1 MRGFNSFKLDTSL
14 PSLQEDDFYFLN
26 KKLPPF
32 GEKESVSLKKAALIT
47 NILKSPLREYM
58 ESFLDYFINDYDS
71 ILQCMNYLSIK
82 PANDKSLLKSNP
94 NASKNT
100 YTSLKSII
108 EDFDDQLFQA
118 ENREIPYNASP
129 YHLTSQNNH
138 PSVKRTIEDLG
149 VYESMIGTSQLN
161 DITKMIDDEL
171 QGHYYKVNN
180 YQGFYL
186 DVTKVI
192 LNSPKLGAH
201 LLGAPQIILAILD
214 YIIIP
219 HLFTSIESLVKK
231 HNESDVYKLMELGK
245 QVPSD
250 IGRTTANDVLTT
262 LKDSYTHRSSHTY
275 EQIYGEDSSNRFI
288 FHISTRLKNI
298 PPTSDVLKYSVEDIS
313 DNDVGNI
320 VVLTAT
326 VVLAGVLSIIEE
338 EREYICKNCQNSFIS
353 KSTPESYLYTS
364 QFKCPCYIEGTFP
377 KLRCDG
383 TDFIKGQYYRR
394 SDYQEIRCQTI
405 FNTDANI
412 NTLSVIPVVL
422 RREIAGTCFPGDTV
436 HISAFVKRRWFRLKY
451 GERCETELFLD
462 CINIE
467 RVNWKSI
474 SGIDNYLYFQA
485 TLYDNYWRFNR
496 INEVLSRS
504 TIIKSM
510 CPELINLD
518 NAKLALLLTLIGG
531 FNEDSDSDHKENRWS
546 KYSLDKKNKI
556 KNYDSFKEM
565 KKKGNNN
572 IFASKNKYLGSR
584 TQCHIL
590 FVGDPG
596 TGKSHLLKYAT
607 KISYRHVSVIGKRI
621 LYINNKRAGTNCTSV
636 GLTCTV
642 VKDGPETM
650 LAAGAL
656 VLASGG
662 ICCIDEFSTIK
673 NDDKSCL
680 HEAME
685 QQVISVAKAGLK
697 CTLNCECT
705 IVAATNCKMD
715 KNKRGSKAE
724 FELCEHEQIM
734 NVDTPLP
741 LLTRFD
747 LIIVFR
753 DNSTEDLSMGDYLLN
768 DMHNASNKSICDI
781 TSLDWSS
788 DNTIKNYIQFVRENI
803 FPSMPNSC
811 RLIIDRYYYM
821 LRQKCYDNSYSGGP
835 TVRTVESIVRL
846 SQAHARLM
854 FRNTVKVFD
863 VVSVILMMEFG
874 LQGMSI
880 GCKTSSDQTID
891 RTGLFQDMRTM
902 YYQYV
907 KGRGDE
913 LYTDC
918 VKEYKIPNGIVDQD
932 MYDHFETLLLD
943 RLKLRRSDDDSEE
956 IVNSDY

>member
-1 MRGFNSFKLDTSL
+1 MKGFNNFRLDTSL
-14 PSLQEDDFYFLN
+14 SSLSNDDLYLLN
-26 KKLPPF
+26 RKLPPF
-32 GEKESVSLKKAALIT
+32 GRRESVSLRKAILIS
-47 NILKSPLREYM
+47 NILKCPLRIYM
-58 ESFLDYFINDYDS
+58 QSFISYFVTDYDS
-71 ILQCMNYLSIK
+71 ILQCINYLSIK
-82 PANDKSLLKSNP
+82 PSNDKSLLKSNP
-94 NASKNT
+94 NESKNT
-100 YTSLKSII
+100 YTSLKSILD
-108 EDFDDQLFQA
+108 DFDNQPYQT
-118 ENREIPYNASP
+118 ENMAMPYNESP
-129 YHLTSQNNH
+129 YHLGQQNNH
-138 PSVKRTIEDLG
+138 SSVKRSIENLG
-149 VYESMIGTSQLN
+149 VYESIIGSSQLN
-161 DITKMIDDEL
+161 DITKMIDDEFY
-171 QGHYYKVNN
+171 GHYYKANN

-186 DVTKVI
+186 DATKLI
-192 LNSPKLGAH
+192 LNYPKLGAH
-201 LLGAPQIILAILD
+201 LLAAPQIILTILD

-219 HLFTSIESLVKK
+219 HLFTTIESLVKK
-231 HNESDVYKLMELGK
+231 HNESDVYKLMDLAKE
-245 QVPSD
+245 VPLD
-250 IGRTTANDVLTT
+250 IGKTTPNDVLTT
-262 LKDSYTHRSSHTY
+262 LRDSYTNRSSHTY
-275 EQIYGEDSSNRFI
+275 EQIYSEESTNRFI
-288 FHISTRLKNI
+288 FHITIRLKNI

-313 DNDVGNI
+313 DNDVGNL
-320 VVLTAT
+320 VLLTAT

-364 QFKCPCYIEGTFP
+364 QFKCPCYIEGRFP
-377 KLRCDG
+377 KQRCDG
-383 TDFIKGQYYRR
+383 TDFIKGTYYRR
-394 SDYQEIRCQTI
+394 SDYQEIRCQTL
-405 FNTDANI
+405 FNSDANI
-412 NTLSVIPVVL
+412 NKLTVIPVVL

-474 SGIDNYLYFQA
+474 SGIDNYLYYQA

-531 FNEDSDSDHKENRWS
+531 FNEDSDSDHMENRWS
-546 KYSLDKKNKI
+546 KYSVDNKYALKK
-556 KNYDSFKEM
+556 YDSFKDVN
-565 KKKGNNN
+565 KK
-572 IFASKNKYLGSR
+572 GSR

-607 KISYRHVSVIGKRI
+607 KISYRHVSVI
-621 LYINNKRAGTNCTSV
+621 GTNCTSV

-697 CTLNCECT
+697 CTLNCQCT

-734 NVDTPLP
+734 NVETPLP

-753 DNSTEDLSMGDYLLN
+753 DNSTEDVTIGDYLLN
-768 DMHNASNKSICDI
+768 DTENTREKNICDI

-803 FPSMPNSC
+803 FPQMPNSC

-821 LRQKCYDNSYSGGP
+821 IRQKCYENSYSGGP
-835 TVRTVESIVRL
+835 TVRTIESIVRL

-854 FRNTVKVFD
+854 FRNTIKVFD
-863 VVSVILMMEFG
+863 IVSVILVMEFG

-891 RTGLFQDMRTM
+891 RTGIFQDLRTM

-907 KGRGDE
+907 KSKEDE
-913 LYTDC
+913 PYSNDG
-918 VKEYKIPNGIVDQD
+918 KEYKIPNGIVDQD
-932 MYDHFETLLLD
+932 MYEYFERLLLD
-943 RLKLRRSDDDSEE
+943 RLKLRRSDDDPEE

>member
-1 MRGFNSFKLDTSL
+1 MKRFNTFKLDTSSS
-14 PSLQEDDFYFLN
+14 SLSDNDLFLLN
-26 KKLPPF
+26 KRLRPF
-32 GEKESVSLKKAALIT
+32 GRRERVSLKKEILIRKVLRCP
-47 NILKSPLREYM
+47 LKKYM
-58 ESFLDYFINDYDS
+58 INFLDYFMNDYDS
-71 ILQCMNYLSIK
+71 ILQCINYLSIK
-82 PANDKSLLKSNP
+82 PSNDMSLLKSIP
-94 NASKNT
+94 NESKHN

-108 EDFDDQLFQA
+108 EDFDGHLYQI
-118 ENREIPYNASP
+118 ENKELPYKGSP
-129 YHLTSQNNH
+129 FRFSQQNNH
-138 PSVKRTIEDLG
+138 ASVKKTTENLG
-149 VYESMIGTSQLN
+149 VYESIIGSSQLN

-171 QGHYYKVNN
+171 YGHYYKANN
-180 YQGFYL
+180 YQGFNL
-186 DVTKVI
+186 DVTKLF
-192 LNSPKLGAH
+192 LNSPYIAVH
-201 LLGAPQIILAILD
+201 LLGAPQIVLSVLD

-219 HLFTSIESLVKK
+219 HFFTSIESLVKK
-231 HNESDVYKLMELGK
+231 HNETDVYKLMDLAKELPFEIATK
-245 QVPSD
+245 MP
-250 IGRTTANDVLTT
+250 NDVLTT
-262 LKDSYTHRSSHTY
+262 IRDMCILRSSHTY
-275 EQIYGEDSSNRFI
+275 EQIYSDEPSNRFI
-288 FHISTRLKNI
+288 FHITTRLKNI

-313 DNDVGNI
+313 DYDVGNL

-338 EREYICKNCQNSFIS
+338 EREYICKNCQNSFVS

-377 KLRCDG
+377 KQRCDG

-405 FNTDANI
+405 FSSDASI
-412 NTLSVIPVVL
+412 NKLSVIPVVL
-422 RREIAGTCFPGDTV
+422 RRDIAGTCFPGDTV
-436 HISAFVKRRWFRLKY
+436 HISAFVKRRWFRVKY

-474 SGIDNYLYFQA
+474 SGIDNNLHYQA
-485 TLYDNYWRFNR
+485 TLYDNFWRFNR
-496 INEVLSRS
+496 INEVLSRT

-510 CPELINLD
+510 CSELINLD

-531 FNEDSDSDHKENRWS
+531 FNEDTDSDHKENRWS
-546 KYSLDKKNKI
+546 KYMVDKKYSLK
-556 KNYDSFKEM
+556 KYDSFKDLE
-565 KKKGNNN
+565 KK
-572 IFASKNKYLGSR
+572 GSR

-590 FVGDPG
+590 FLGDPG
-596 TGKSHLLKYAT
+596 TGKSHLLKYST
-607 KISYRHVSVIGKRI
+607 RISYKHVSVI
-621 LYINNKRAGTNCTSV
+621 GTNCTSV

-642 VKDGPETM
+642 VKDGTETM

-685 QQVISVAKAGLK
+685 QQVISVAKAGIK
-697 CTLNCECT
+697 CTLNCQCT
-705 IVAATNCKMD
+705 IVAATNCKKD
-715 KNKRGSKAE
+715 KNKRGSKAD
-724 FELCEHEQIM
+724 FELTEHQQIM

-768 DMHNASNKSICDI
+768 DMMNTREKNICDI

-811 RLIIDRYYYM
+811 RLIIDRYYYT

-835 TVRTVESIVRL
+835 TVRTIESIVRL

-854 FRNTVKVFD
+854 FRNTIKVFD
-863 VVSVILMMEFG
+863 VVSVIMVMEFG

-880 GCKTSSDQTID
+880 GCKTSRDQTID
-891 RTGLFQDMRTM
+891 RTGLFQDLRTM
-902 YYQYV
+902 FYQYLRS
-907 KGRGDE
+907 KPDD
-913 LYTDC
+913 LYSNYG
-918 VKEYKIPNGIVDQD
+918 KEYKIPNGIVDQD
-932 MYDHFETLLLD
+932 MYDHFECLLLD
-943 RLKLRRSDDDSEE
+943 RLNLRRSDDDPEE
-956 IVNSDY
+956 IVNSYY